1 MAAKT
6 VLITGS
12 SRGIS
17 LKFVE
22 EYIKLGWNVVA
33 AVRSPAKAEQVSKTH
48 KAAISYP
55 PRYACEKI
63 THAVHTRWQY
73 WDA

>member
-12 SRGIS
+12 SRGIG

-22 EYIKLGWNVVA
+22 EYVKLGWNVIA
-33 AVRSPAKAEQVSKTH
+33 AARNPAKADQV
-48 KAAISYP
+48 
-55 PRYACEKI
+55 
-63 THAVHTRWQY
+63 
-73 WDA
+73 DAHYSCCRSMLLLSS